1 MTVRLGS
8 LCTFL
13 GRVSNTL
20 RTPSPTPEAGPAL
33 LGRGQPLLPCPPPAS
48 GNPEPT
54 SPSQL
59 PLRLVELLGPRP
71 SSPQGGPTAA
81 GWAGQRG
88 LPPRAPL
95 QGKGWSQCCGQCVA
109 LQVGRAGLG
118 ADPAQGAWGTG
129 EPSSS
134 GKCALVQGPSRS
146 WEGRTVWLGQAQLDG
161 TFMWAW
167 SQRSNHIPCGW
178 PPPLSCPDHG
188 HVYAPCP
195 QAGKQAHA
203 VPALQPPPNSQ
214 ERSPAPQPTAR
225 SPGHC
230 GPILPAQHPHSHFC
244 DFSIIPL

>member
-20 RTPSPTPEAGPAL
+20 RTPSPTPEARPAL

-59 PLRLVELLGPRP
+59 PLRLAELLGPRP

-118 ADPAQGAWGTG
+118 AVGLTPLREPGELGNRAAQGSAPWSRDQAGAGRGALCGWGR
-129 EPSSS
+129 PSSTEPLCGPGHS
-134 GKCALVQGPSRS
+134 VQIISPVGGHLHCLVLTMDMCTHRVPRLENKHMQSQLCSHLPTPRRGVLLRS
-146 WEGRTVWLGQAQLDG
+146 
-161 TFMWAW
+161 
-167 SQRSNHIPCGW
+167 
-178 PPPLSCPDHG
+178 PLH
-188 HVYAPCP
+188 AP
-195 QAGKQAHA
+195 QATVA
-203 VPALQPPPNSQ
+203 PSSQPSTLTVIFVTFP
-214 ERSPAPQPTAR
+214 
-225 SPGHC
+225 
-230 GPILPAQHPHSHFC
+230 
-244 DFSIIPL
+244 